1 LKKIEHD
8 NKKLW
13 LQLECV
19 NLRGLPQFLFMPSL
33 RTEAMPAHNWRPDG
47 SQPGRVKMCF
57 SGCAG
62 LMRMTTSNLSG
73 WKKKC
78 NE

>member
-1 LKKIEHD
+1 MH
-8 NKKLW
+8 
-13 LQLECV
+13 
-19 NLRGLPQFLFMPSL
+19 GL
-33 RTEAMPAHNWRPDG
+33 RTIGMLAIDWLPDFLLSG
-47 SQPGRVKMCF
+47 NVQMSF

-62 LMRMTTSNLSG
+62 LMSMTTSNLSG

>member
-1 LKKIEHD
+1 LKKIEHY

-13 LQLECV
+13 LQLECL
-19 NLRGLPQFLFMPSL
+19 NLRASTVFIYARSKTIGMLAIDWLPDFLLSGNVQMS
-33 RTEAMPAHNWRPDG
+33 
-47 SQPGRVKMCF
+47 F

-62 LMRMTTSNLSG
+62 LMSMTTSNLSG